1 MRAGNFREL
10 TIASFCSGL
19 ADAQA
24 VGSLF
29 EFCSAIV
36 MPLFI
41 VLSLGYPAPASQGR
55 GRERKRMRTV
65 LAAEDMATRRF
76 KDMLSA
82 LGASEQMHRR
92 NQKKRDT
99 MLRRTK

>member
-1 MRAGNFREL
+1 
-10 TIASFCSGL
+10 
-19 ADAQA
+19 
-24 VGSLF
+24 
-29 EFCSAIV
+29 
-36 MPLFI
+36 
-41 VLSLGYPAPASQGR
+41 
-55 GRERKRMRTV
+55 MRTV